1 MLVGLVNALTGN
13 DPLMTEVANEDN
25 IPLLRFQSLN
35 LDANLQ
41 KGIDELGFEY
51 ATPIQSLTLPI
62 TLQGK
67 DVIGKAQTG
76 TGKTAAFLIT
86 VINRLLNEPEQE
98 ERFNGEPRA
107 LILAPT
113 RELAMQIEK
122 DAQALIKHTPLTLMS
137 IVGGM
142 DYQKQQRRLHNEI
155 LDIIVGTPGRL
166 IDFVKNKDL
175 FLSETEILVI
185 DEADRMLDMGFI
197 PDVKRIIR
205 ETPFK
210 EFRQTLLFSATF
222 TDDIMNLSSS
232 WTINAEQLEVESE
245 NLAADTVDQKVYIVT
260 TEEKFIL
267 LYNLINQ
274 NKLERVMIFAN
285 RRDETRDLTHK
296 LRDYGIKC
304 ATLSGDVPQ
313 QKRIKVLE
321 GFREGRI
328 RVLVATDVAGRG
340 IHIDDITHVV
350 NYTLPEDPEDYVHR
364 IGRTGR
370 AGKSGISIS
379 FACEEDAFQLPA
391 IEQLLG
397 DKLECSQ
404 PEASLLAEIP
414 EPEVNSEREKER
426 ESHHHNQRRRRTRR
440 PQRKQS

>member
-1 MLVGLVNALTGN
+1 MTDDIAPMTDTVINATQ
-13 DPLMTEVANEDN
+13 PT
-25 IPLLRFQSLN
+25 LRFKDLP
-35 LDANLQ
+35 LEPALQ
-41 KGIDELGFEY
+41 QGIADQGFEF
-51 ATPIQSLTLPI
+51 ATPIQALSLPLS
-62 TLQGK
+62 LQGK

-86 VINRLLNEPEQE
+86 VIDRLLKEPEQE

-122 DAQALIKHTPLTLMS
+122 DATILVKHTPLALIS

-142 DYQKQQRRLHNEI
+142 DYQKQQRRLQNEI
-155 LDIIVGTPGRL
+155 IDIVVGTPGRL

-197 PDVKRIIR
+197 PDVKRLIR

-222 TDDIMNLSSS
+222 TQDIMNLSSS
-232 WTINAEQLEVESE
+232 WTTNAEQLEVESE
-245 NLAADTVDQKVYIVT
+245 TVAADTVDQKVYIVT
-260 TEEKFIL
+260 TEEKFTL
-267 LYNLINQ
+267 LFNLL
-274 NKLERVMIFAN
+274 KLQHLDRVMIFAN

-296 LRDYGIKC
+296 LRDHGIKC

-321 GFREGRI
+321 GFREGNI

-370 AGKSGISIS
+370 AGKNGTSIS

-397 DKLECSQ
+397 DKLDCRQ
-404 PEASLLAEIP
+404 PEAELLEAVP
-414 EPEVNSEREKER
+414 EPVVTKER
-426 ESHHHNQRRRRTRR
+426 IQERNSHQHNQRGGRNRR
-440 PQRKQS
+440 PRRQSNN

>member
-232 WTINAEQLEVESE
+232 WTINADQLEVESE